1 MMMMMV
7 SQLICTTYI
16 LLRKNIIITNI
27 YILYMNTYEMKEKLI
42 EMISSL
48 ELMCICDFYY
58 FLFIWQCTHSNWLV
72 W

>member
-27 YILYMNTYEMKEKLI
+27 YILYMNTYEMKEK
-42 EMISSL
+42 
-48 ELMCICDFYY
+48 
-58 FLFIWQCTHSNWLV
+58 
-72 W
+72 